1 MKFQPFMR
9 VIKATMMLL
18 TCFIMQA
25 YATYGQRLT
34 IKKEN
39 TSISDVLR
47 EIRNQS
53 GYDFFYDAN
62 IFNDAKKINID
73 AKNADINE
81 VLNKS
86 FDANYTYTIETKI
99 VTIRR
104 NTSSTTKTTTHQAQK
119 TENLIN
125 RKTVVKEK

>member
-53 GYDFFYDAN
+53 GYDLFYDAN

-86 FDANYTYTIETKI
+86 FNDNNTYTIKTKI
-99 VTIRR
+99 VNIRR
-104 NTSSTTKTTTHQAQK
+104 NKIEREQ
-119 TENLIN
+119 I
-125 RKTVVKEK
+125 